1 MLFQEEIDYNSNNI
15 IDCSPTKEELERYE
29 LRKRKELEAKNE
41 KGKKRVRGIFF
52 KKADIK
58 INEKDILKI
67 NQRSRSKK
75 WASHLN
81 ETGIIYGEIFN

>member
-1 MLFQEEIDYNSNNI
+1 M
-15 IDCSPTKEELERYE
+15 
-29 LRKRKELEAKNE
+29 RKRKEMEVKNE
-41 KGKKRVRGIFF
+41 KGKERARGIFF
-52 KKADIK
+52 KKAEIK
-58 INEKDILKI
+58 IIENDILKI